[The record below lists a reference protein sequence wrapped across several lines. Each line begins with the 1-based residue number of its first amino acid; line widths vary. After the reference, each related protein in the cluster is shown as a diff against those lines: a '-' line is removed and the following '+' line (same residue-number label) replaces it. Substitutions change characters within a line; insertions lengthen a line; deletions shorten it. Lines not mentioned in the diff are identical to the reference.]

1 VLIHRLGAASGIFVG
16 LDPYRLLLR
25 RYGHKGQ
32 SHPGEHPPII
42 DEPLWKAVQ
51 EQLASNAFATA
62 KPDARLIKPL
72 IRAHRFNSILI
83 GSAGM
88 PFAALAKQE
97 GVRRSFRSRSRCGP
111 CSRRPKQNSPPQH
124 LPKRRGSQVAIGC
137 DPVHKG
143 GATKKRERQSYST
156 LTLKVCGRCVRRS
169 RRGSTFRFS
178 GHRGILP

>member
-1 VLIHRLGAASGIFVG
+1 MLIHRLGAASGIFVG

-72 IRAHRFNSILI
+72 IRAHRFNSTLI
-83 GSAGM
+83 GSAGV
-88 PFAALAKQE
+88 PFAAVAKQE
-97 GVRRSFRSRSRCGP
+97 
-111 CSRRPKQNSPPQH
+111 
-124 LPKRRGSQVAIGC
+124 A
-137 DPVHKG
+137 
-143 GATKKRERQSYST
+143 
-156 LTLKVCGRCVRRS
+156 
-169 RRGSTFRFS
+169 
-178 GHRGILP
+178 